1 MLSGGGVMI
10 NSVGIPQMY
19 YFGTEG
25 DSNVMVIDLLGPSL
39 EEIASRYKHRC
50 LSQATV
56 LMIGNK
62 AVIGKTDR
70 KIRVCALQKCDS
82 QRHQT

>member
-1 MLSGGGVMI
+1 MLIGGGVMI

-25 DSNVMVIDLLGPSL
+25 DTNVMVIDLLGPSL
-39 EEIASRYKHRC
+39 EEIAARHKNHC

-56 LMIGNK
+56 LMIGIK
-62 AVIGKTDR
+62 AVQIYADR
-70 KIRVCALQKCDS
+70 TTRIRAL
-82 QRHQT
+82 